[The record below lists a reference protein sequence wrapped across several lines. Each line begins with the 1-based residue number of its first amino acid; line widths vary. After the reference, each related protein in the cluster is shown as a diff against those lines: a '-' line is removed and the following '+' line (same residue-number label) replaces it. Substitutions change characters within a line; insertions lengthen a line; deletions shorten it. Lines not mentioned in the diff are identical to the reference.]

1 MNRGRLFAIC
11 LTVVL
16 LAGVGLFFLK
26 PVPLKAASVNK
37 QIIVKLLPTGSLSLI
52 LSKFKLTLVDQILD
66 KREFLLEAPLLTDI
80 NLLMPLIRILPG
92 VEDVGPNV
100 LIWPHRSPRGYPGD
114 RPVVFGNEAYA
125 FQSQQLTT
133 FFQVDELHSLS
144 QGAGVKVA
152 VLDTG
157 VDATHPVLAGHIAVN
172 GYDYVD
178 NDKTPIDAPGGKDF
192 GHGTF
197 VSGLVLLMAPQAEV
211 LPVRVLRPDGSGD
224 AFHVAAGIYY
234 AAEQGANIINLSLG
248 TDRDAGILRR
258 SVLFAQNAGCLVTAA
273 MGNEDLNA
281 DDVYPA
287 AYPNVIAVAAT
298 DFNDGKASFSNF
310 GPVVDLAAP
319 GVGVVSAYPQGR
331 YAQWSG
337 TSFATPLVS
346 AEAALLFAQGKSRE
360 EVLTYI
366 NSSVVSTALANS
378 VPLGRGRI
386 DPLAALSQR

>member
-11 LTVVL
+11 MTVVL

-26 PVPLKAASVNK
+26 PAPLKAASVNK
-37 QIIVKLLPTGSLSLI
+37 QIIVKLLPTGSLGLI

-100 LIWPHRSPRGYPGD
+100 LMWPHRSPRGYPGD
-114 RPVVFGNEAYA
+114 NSVILGTEAYA

-133 FFQVDELHSLS
+133 FFQVDGLHSLS

-157 VDATHPVLAGHIAVN
+157 VDASHPVLAGHITTD

-178 NDKTPIDAPGGKDF
+178 NDKTPTDAPGGNDF

-197 VSGLVLLMAPQAEV
+197 VSGLILLMAPQAQI

-234 AAEQGANIINLSLG
+234 AASRDAKVINLSLG
-248 TDRDAGILRR
+248 TDRDTGILRR
-258 SVLFAQNAGCLVTAA
+258 SVQFAHNAGGLVTAA

-281 DDVYPA
+281 SDVYPA
-287 AYPNVIAVAAT
+287 AYSNVMAVAAT
-298 DFNDGKASFSNF
+298 DFNDNKASFSNF
-310 GPVVDLAAP
+310 GPVVGLAAP
-319 GVGVVSAYPQGR
+319 GVGLVSAYPQGR

-337 TSFATPLVS
+337 TSFSTPLVS
-346 AEAALLFAQGKSRE
+346 AEAALLLAQGKNREDVLNRMSR
-360 EVLTYI
+360 
-366 NSSVVSTALANS
+366 SVVGTALSNS
-378 VPLGRGRI
+378 FPLGRGRI
-386 DPLAALSQR
+386 DPLAALSQP